1 MAKRPLRKRLKYTL
15 IYWFSLALIH
25 TTNLFPRIW
34 VMNATGQL
42 GRIAFRFFKEAR
54 EITIDNLTSVFGE
67 KMNAS
72 EIHELAKSV
81 FEMMGKNAGDLIR
94 GLPIKQLEHLKR
106 FVKVEGEEYLEAA
119 YAKGNGVIMLTSHVG
134 AFEFVG
140 SYLGLMGYQPN
151 GIGTALKDEKLNQL
165 LISSRTSRGIVAIE
179 RGKETFKMLKALKT
193 GGMIIILIDQDT
205 KVKSRFI
212 NFLGRPAATPIG
224 GTIMAQKTGAAVI
237 PIYITLQPDFSQ
249 LIRIYPEVQ
258 MVSTGDPEDDLI
270 TNTQN
275 ISNTTEKV
283 ILDNPSQWVWM
294 HERWKTQPGEE
305 IR

>member
-1 MAKRPLRKRLKYTL
+1 MTKRLRRKRIKYTF
-15 IYWFSLALIH
+15 IYWFSLALIN

-34 VMNATGQL
+34 VLKATGQL
-42 GRIAFRFFKEAR
+42 GRIAFRFFKGAR
-54 EITIDNLTSVFGE
+54 LITIDNLTSVFGQ
-67 KMNAS
+67 KMTAQ
-72 EIHELAKSV
+72 EILELSKKV
-81 FEMMGKNAGDLIR
+81 FEMMGKNAGDIIR
-94 GLPIKQLEHLKR
+94 GLPIKQLGDLKR

-119 YAKGNGVIMLTSHVG
+119 YAKGNGVIMVTSHVG

-140 SYLGLMGYQPN
+140 SYLGLKGYNPN
-151 GIGTALKDEKLNQL
+151 GIGTALKDERLNQL

-193 GGMIIILIDQDT
+193 GGMVIILIDQDT

-212 NFLGRPAATPIG
+212 SFMNKPTATPIG
-224 GTIMAQKTGAAVI
+224 GTIMAQKTGAAVV
-237 PIYITLQPDFSQ
+237 PIHITMQPDYSQ
-249 LIRIYPEVQ
+249 LIRIYPEVP
-258 MVSTGDPEDDLI
+258 MVSTGNPEEDLT

-283 ILDNPSQWVWM
+283 ILENPSQWVWM